1 MNKAGFLRR
10 AVIVYG
16 LGWLFVHQF
25 LSDSRTIASAEMRH
39 IGNVGIVVIAVWG
52 IVTLLA
58 SRARGK

>member
-10 AVIVYG
+10 ALIACG

-25 LSDSRTIASAEMRH
+25 LSDSRIIASAEMRH
-39 IGNVGIVVIAVWG
+39 IGRVGIVVIAVWG